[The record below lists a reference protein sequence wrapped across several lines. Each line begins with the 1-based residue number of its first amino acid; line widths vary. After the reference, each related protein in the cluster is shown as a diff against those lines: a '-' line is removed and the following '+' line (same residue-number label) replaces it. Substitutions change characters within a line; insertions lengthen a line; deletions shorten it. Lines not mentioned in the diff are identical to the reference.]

1 MGNDL
6 LLTVVQY
13 LKFYQRFFKALNI
26 NFVYAVSKTMTKAP
40 SRADGHL
47 LVHSKLLKEKKKRI
61 KKTTIKHNETLSMKE
76 QQLFLLAI

>member
-1 MGNDL
+1 MGNDP

-13 LKFYQRFFKALNI
+13 LKFYQHFFKALNI
-26 NFVYAVSKTMTKAP
+26 HLVYAVSKITTKAP
-40 SRADGHL
+40 SKADGHL
-47 LVHSKLLKEKKKRI
+47 LLHSKLLKGK